1 VLGYKFIYLI
11 IIENR
16 TQMPHLKIIT
26 DFYSKMDGKEKRVV
40 KGNPIVMFFSE
51 ILLPV

>member
-1 VLGYKFIYLI
+1 V
-11 IIENR
+11 
-16 TQMPHLKIIT
+16 PHLKIIA

-40 KGNPIVMFFSE
+40 KGNPIIMIFSE